1 MNTSETDL
9 LVLFII
15 IYEYMTDC
23 PPGTGRLIKENQNE
37 LRRDV
42 ILHMRNL
49 SYKTYSILVTQYIY
63 STVEKCN
70 FVNNYIICT

>member
-9 LVLFII
+9 LVKLSSIK
-15 IYEYMTDC
+15 TDC
-23 PPGTGRLIKENQNE
+23 PQGTGRLIKENQNE

-42 ILHMRNL
+42 ILHMRTL

-63 STVEKCN
+63 GTVEKCN
-70 FVNNYIICT
+70 FVNNYIIRP